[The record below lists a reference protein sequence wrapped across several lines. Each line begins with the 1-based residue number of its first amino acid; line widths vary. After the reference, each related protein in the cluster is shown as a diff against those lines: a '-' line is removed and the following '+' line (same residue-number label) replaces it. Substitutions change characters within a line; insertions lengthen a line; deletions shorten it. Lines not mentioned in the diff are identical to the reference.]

1 MPTRPTPL
9 DRPRAARRL
18 GVLTACLTLVGS
30 ALMTTGPAAAAAP
43 GWNSVTKLCKVA
55 STRIKENSGM
65 SRSTYS
71 RPVMFAHNDSG
82 GGPQFFAVGTGCKL
96 RAVFDVPG
104 APAKDWEDMA
114 AGPGHTLWFGDI
126 GGNRSEVNV
135 VRVKEPRK
143 LSSRK
148 LGHTSYTLT
157 YPDGSHNAEAM
168 MVRPRNGRL
177 FIITKSKSA
186 GAIYRA
192 PKVLDPDGDN
202 KLTKVAAARTG
213 LSGADFSRKGS
224 HFVLRGYRRAFVYT
238 SLSDTSPTVVP
249 LPEAHTFGEAGMF
262 TRGGALVF
270 GAEGTRQ
277 WLWKAKP

>member
-1 MPTRPTPL
+1 
-9 DRPRAARRL
+9 
-18 GVLTACLTLVGS
+18 
-30 ALMTTGPAAAAAP
+30 
-43 GWNSVTKLCKVA
+43 
-55 STRIKENSGM
+55 
-65 SRSTYS
+65 
-71 RPVMFAHNDSG
+71 
-82 GGPQFFAVGTGCKL
+82 
-96 RAVFDVPG
+96 
-104 APAKDWEDMA
+104 MA

-126 GGNRSEVNV
+126 GGNRDEVNV

-148 LGHTSYTLT
+148 LGHASYTLT

-168 MVRPRNGRL
+168 MIRPRSGRL
-177 FIITKSKSA
+177 YIVTKSKSA

-192 PKVLDPDGDN
+192 PKVLDADRDN
-202 KLTKVAAARTG
+202 KLTKVADANTG
-213 LSGADFSRKGS
+213 LSGADFSRGGG

-238 SLSDTSPTVVP
+238 SISDSSPTVVP
-249 LPEAHTFGEAGMF
+249 LPKEHTFGEAGMF